1 MSFIRSQ
8 AKKSDIEIYTQG
20 SCHDFACAVHAHTG
34 WPLLIAYDKGI
45 KDIKNDKGEV
55 LHALMHVACIDP
67 SGYVWEVTG
76 RVHKRDAAR
85 HFRKYMTFKRVG
97 FDTLETPKELERYIG
112 FGDYQVLAHQ
122 YDSTAAWADR
132 DARRI
137 LRNFEILPQPDVFLD
152 WRADVDGRDFHD
164 RYSQGVGS
172 LRLAIG
178 IATHFGYSVS
188 TAFSDDGELV
198 LAWAEDHDGRPI
210 TAAGLIEGYDELHAP
225 GAISVLKWETPHHAV
240 ADQRIRSLI
249 GTESLNETSMREAFA
264 DARRAFGSIHEHIY
278 GQGRELTTG
287 AIAAT
292 IRTIIEEVE
301 YDGPDD
307 DTYLRGIVETG
318 VPNQKAQ
325 HALAGKI
332 SRLVSA

>member
-34 WPLLIAYDKGI
+34 WQLLIAYDKGI

-67 SGYVWEVTG
+67 SGYVWDVTG

-97 FDTLETPKELERYIG
+97 FDTLETPEELERYIG
-112 FGDYQVLAHQ
+112 FGDYQVLGHQ

-152 WRADVDGRDFHD
+152 WRADVDGSDFHD

-178 IATHFGYSVS
+178 IATHFGYAVA
-188 TAFSDDGELV
+188 TAFDEDGKLV
-198 LAWAEDHDGRPI
+198 LAWAEDHNGRPI
-210 TAAGLIEGYDELHAP
+210 TAAGLTDGFDDLEAP
-225 GAISVLKWETPHHAV
+225 SATSVLRWETPHHAV
-240 ADQRIRSLI
+240 ADRRIRSLI
-249 GTESLNETSMREAFA
+249 GTQALDEKSMIEAFA
-264 DARRAFGSIHEHIY
+264 DARRAFGSIREHVY
-278 GQGRELTTG
+278 GNARQLTTES
-287 AIAAT
+287 IEAT
-292 IRTIIEEVE
+292 IRTVIEEVE

-307 DTYLRGIVETG
+307 DTYLSGIVDTG
-318 VPNQKAQ
+318 VPHEKAHQ
-325 HALAGKI
+325 ALVDQAARI
-332 SRLVSA
+332 VLT